1 MAAPASAAVRMPSRR
16 DSTRAAGSSTHW
28 CCTSPTRTG
37 AVAGSWTRARDS
49 GTPSAWM
56 SFTASSM
63 HPRPRRLTASR
74 GPCPVLRRR
83 ASVGGQLA
91 DEPAVADLAHRGDDA
106 VLVDGGSLLRLGG
119 GGLVDERHDAHGA
132 ALPAVAARVH
142 DAGLV
147 DLGLHRRLVLDRHRL
162 DV

>member
-16 DSTRAAGSSTHW
+16 DWTRAAGSSTHW

-63 HPRPRRLTASR
+63 HPRR
-74 GPCPVLRRR
+74 GGSPRRR
-83 ASVGGQLA
+83 ARAPSFSEGASVGRQVT

-106 VLVDGGSLLRLGG
+106 VLVDRGSLLRLGRRR
-119 GGLVDERHDAHGA
+119 LVDERHDAHGA
-132 ALPAVAARVH
+132 AL
-142 DAGLV
+142 
-147 DLGLHRRLVLDRHRL
+147 
-162 DV
+162 